1 MSVRISLNISLV
13 RPCLHIPTIISHF
26 SSVNRSL
33 SFLYA
38 LLMARDFSL
47 YSGLL
52 TFFPCAFIC
61 LLSSIK
67 SSVSSDIHCFF
78 RKRLRDNFSLAT
90 FAGVIFIF
98 SQSSFGVISS
108 TIGISSA
115 KRFQESGGKSY
126 GTDTASYR
134 RKAPT

>member
-1 MSVRISLNISLV
+1 MSIRISLYISLV
-13 RPCLHIPTIISHF
+13 LPCLHNPTIVSHL
-26 SSVNRSL
+26 SSVYRSV
-33 SFLYA
+33 SFLHV
-38 LLMARDFSL
+38 LLIARDFSL

-52 TFFPCAFIC
+52 TFFPCAFIF

-90 FAGVIFIF
+90 FAVVIYICCH
-98 SQSSFGVISS
+98 SSFGVISS

-115 KRFQESGGKSY
+115 TRLLMSTLKKLLCR
-126 GTDTASYR
+126 TDTYC
-134 RKAPT
+134 